1 MLKEF
6 FYEEHSFN
14 FAIKVMLCY
23 LFVIATVYY
32 NPSKFLS
39 SKVLTRQMKLD
50 AFSAEINH
58 AKTTLGKVQIE
69 KKKKINY
76 CNNPSKLWLIVT
88 IHYKHK
94 SRKKVQQ
101 LLISHWYIYTT
112 YLIRVPISRKIYV
125 KMHSELVSSMISSLW
140 CTQM

>member
-23 LFVIATVYY
+23 LFEIANVYY

-58 AKTTLGKVQIE
+58 AKTIKYQQHWAKYRLN
-69 KKKKINY
+69 KKINY
-76 CNNPSKLWLIVT
+76 CNNPSKLWLVVT

-94 SRKKVQQ
+94 SWKR
-101 LLISHWYIYTT
+101 STNY
-112 YLIRVPISRKIYV
+112 
-125 KMHSELVSSMISSLW
+125 
-140 CTQM
+140 